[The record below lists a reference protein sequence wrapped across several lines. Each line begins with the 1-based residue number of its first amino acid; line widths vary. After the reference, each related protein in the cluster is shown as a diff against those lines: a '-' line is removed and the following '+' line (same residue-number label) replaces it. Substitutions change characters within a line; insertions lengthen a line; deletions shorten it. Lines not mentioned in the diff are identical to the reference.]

1 MKIISVEY
9 FDRDMKFS
17 LWEMESTELLV
28 SGFFN
33 RIGSEDGSYTVLFKN
48 EKISENV
55 VLNDYDDVTSYLVD
69 LLIQLDFI
77 YSASDIKGIGH
88 KLSQVYSQLSNDI
101 IFSQDSLS
109 KLKLLDESSSK
120 FEILG
125 VQSFMNKFPESLNI
139 GLFDYS
145 FFQTMKKSQFLF
157 PVPYQWY
164 EKYGIRKYGVDGI
177 THEYICSKISD
188 LLHDN
193 SFKLVSCSLGDS
205 NSICSI
211 YNGKA
216 VDISSGFLNSSGIVS
231 CTSSGSIDPAIIPY
245 IMECEGKNA
254 GEVIDD
260 LNNVSG
266 ILGLSELSDN
276 INNILE
282 STENDD
288 KSSLALDKYI
298 MDIVY
303 EISKSYVLLE
313 GIDVLVFTS
322 KIGENSISIRRKISE
337 KLSCLGVKID
347 LDANNVCEKIQK
359 ISSDDSKIL
368 VYVIP
373 SDDSL
378 AIAKKAYNMING

>member
-9 FDRDMKFS
+9 FNRDMKFS

-55 VLNDYDDVTSYLVD
+55 VLNDYDDVTSCLVD

-77 YSASDIKGIGH
+77 YSTSDIKGIGH

-231 CTSSGSIDPAIIPY
+231 CTSSGNIDPAIIPY

-266 ILGLSELSDN
+266 VLGLSELSDN

>member
-145 FFQTMKKSQFLF
+145 F
-157 PVPYQWY
+157 
-164 EKYGIRKYGVDGI
+164 
-177 THEYICSKISD
+177 
-188 LLHDN
+188 
-193 SFKLVSCSLGDS
+193 
-205 NSICSI
+205 
-211 YNGKA
+211 
-216 VDISSGFLNSSGIVS
+216 
-231 CTSSGSIDPAIIPY
+231 
-245 IMECEGKNA
+245 
-254 GEVIDD
+254 
-260 LNNVSG
+260 
-266 ILGLSELSDN
+266 
-276 INNILE
+276 
-282 STENDD
+282 
-288 KSSLALDKYI
+288 
-298 MDIVY
+298 
-303 EISKSYVLLE
+303 
-313 GIDVLVFTS
+313 
-322 KIGENSISIRRKISE
+322 
-337 KLSCLGVKID
+337 
-347 LDANNVCEKIQK
+347 
-359 ISSDDSKIL
+359 
-368 VYVIP
+368 
-373 SDDSL
+373 
-378 AIAKKAYNMING
+378 